1 MIIPHGCVV
10 LDHGWEL
17 RALWPATWLKVLLNV
32 PALAGKKPVLEY
44 VTFGYKWVVP
54 KVCGLV
60 TWPRGP
66 LRSASSFSEPC
77 KVVSF
82 PI

>member
-1 MIIPHGCVV
+1 MASHLPGFK
-10 LDHGWEL
+10 
-17 RALWPATWLKVLLNV
+17 KVLSNV

-60 TWPRGP
+60 TWPRGGP
-66 LRSASSFSEPC
+66 FAQPAASQRLAR
-77 KVVSF
+77 
-82 PI
+82 